1 MKVYG
6 QTLKR
11 DGLKTTFLMVN
22 VIELGKYEEKT
33 FQICAEEDN
42 HNNIN
47 CFFIEMD
54 GLEPK
59 NEYLVHFK
67 KSDGLNSGNNNID
80 GVHLESLHRTIEL
93 LNTGKMPF
101 GNYQEVVD
109 CIQNEINEIVNS

>member
-1 MKVYG
+1 MKVYS
-6 QTLKR
+6 QTLKQ
-11 DGLKTTFLMVN
+11 DKLKTTFLMVN

-33 FQICAEEDN
+33 FKISTEEDN
-42 HNNIN
+42 YNNID

-67 KSDGLNSGNNNID
+67 KSDELNSENNHID
-80 GVHLESLHRTIEL
+80 GVHFESLHRTIEL

-109 CIQNEINEIVNS
+109 CIQNEINKIVNS